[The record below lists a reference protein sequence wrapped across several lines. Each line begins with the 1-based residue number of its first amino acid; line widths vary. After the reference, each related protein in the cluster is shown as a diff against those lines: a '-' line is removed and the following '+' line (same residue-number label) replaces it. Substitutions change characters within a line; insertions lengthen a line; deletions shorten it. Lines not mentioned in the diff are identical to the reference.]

1 MSKDSGQK
9 FISRNRPPRV
19 QISYEDPQTSDK
31 KIEIPFVM
39 GVMSDLSGN
48 SPGVEK
54 KEIPD
59 RKFANV
65 DIDNFDDF
73 MARIE
78 PGAAFRVE
86 NKLGGDPKEKLQ
98 IDLKFKKMADMTPA
112 AIARQVPALNK
123 LLEARE
129 QLQNLVRYMDGKQ
142 GASDKV
148 KALLNDPKLMEA
160 LKERAEAKGDKGD
173 GNS

>member
-19 QISYEDPQTSDK
+19 QIAYEDPQNSDK

-48 SPGVEK
+48 APGVEK
-54 KEIPD
+54 KEIPE

-65 DIDNFDDF
+65 DMDNFDDF

-78 PGAAFRVE
+78 PGAAFRVD
-86 NKLGGDPKEKLQ
+86 NKLGDDPKEKMQ
-98 IDLKFKKMADMTPA
+98 VQLKFKKMADMSPA
-112 AIARQVPALNK
+112 AVARQVPALNK

-142 GASDKV
+142 GATDKI
-148 KALLNDPKLMEA
+148 KELLNDPKLMEA
-160 LKERAEAKGDKGD
+160 LKERAEKKPDGGE